1 MSDDLNKAIK
11 QITDVLSQESL
22 PDNLKGLLSMLAGSA
37 GQEDAQTAA
46 SASSGSSGSLASPE
60 LKEYREEKNDQDDS
74 LNNKIRNIVDRVNV
88 QNDPRVALLNAIRPF
103 LSSRKQKKL
112 NNCVRLIQM
121 SSLTRLLDDNEKGGL
136 SKGD

>member
-11 QITDVLSQESL
+11 QLTDVLSQENL

-37 GQEDAQTAA
+37 GKEDTQTAA
-46 SASSGSSGSLASPE
+46 SASSGSSASPE
-60 LKEYREEKNDQDDS
+60 PKEYREEKNDQDDN

-88 QNDPRVALLNAIRPF
+88 QNDPRVALLYAIKPF